1 MYTCFSNLDRIEF
14 VVTLACTGRCKHCSE
29 GDHPASGEHLD
40 GALAAG
46 AVTELSQRYQLT
58 SLMVFGGEPLLYPD
72 TVCHILEAGKRAGI
86 PRRDLITNG
95 FFTQNPTQI
104 RDTAHRL
111 ALSGAVNVLLSV
123 DAFHQETIPL
133 EPVREFAACMKQ
145 EHVSIS
151 THPAWLVHPSDEN
164 PYNRRTREILDE
176 FQAMGIGPSRGNLIF
191 PSGNAKKYLAAY
203 FAENPPPDDPY
214 EQDPKDIHTLSI
226 SPNGDLLHGNLKQQ
240 SILELI
246 DAYDRSFDS

>member
-1 MYTCFSNLDRIEF
+1 MYHTCFSNLDRIEF

-95 FFTQNPTQI
+95 FFTPNPTQI
-104 RDTAHRL
+104 RATAHRL

-151 THPAWLVHPSDEN
+151 THPAWLVHP
-164 PYNRRTREILDE
+164 
-176 FQAMGIGPSRGNLIF
+176 
-191 PSGNAKKYLAAY
+191 
-203 FAENPPPDDPY
+203 
-214 EQDPKDIHTLSI
+214 
-226 SPNGDLLHGNLKQQ
+226 
-240 SILELI
+240 
-246 DAYDRSFDS
+246 